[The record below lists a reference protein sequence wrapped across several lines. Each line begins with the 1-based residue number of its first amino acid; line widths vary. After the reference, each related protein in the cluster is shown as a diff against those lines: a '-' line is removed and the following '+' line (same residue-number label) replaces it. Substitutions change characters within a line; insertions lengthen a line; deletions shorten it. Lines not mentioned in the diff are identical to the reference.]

1 MEKCIIGLDI
11 GGTNLRIGAVT
22 ADKAVPFRRVTKSE
36 EISVSRDPLKAL
48 GDTIG
53 AFIAEN
59 DLNPRAVSIGV
70 PSSVRKDNATVVC
83 TTNLRGDD
91 RKPIFRN
98 TNIVAYLQETLKLP
112 VYVNNDT
119 SNILLCDI
127 YHNHLEEDP
136 VTAGI
141 YIGTGVG
148 ASVVIGGEVFKGADG
163 VALDLGHIPY
173 YKSHDPCSCGKT
185 GCCECYA
192 SGWRLEQIREK
203 YYPGDTIRDLFLLHS
218 EEEPLEDF
226 LYSCSHV
233 FSVMATI
240 FNPSTIVAG
249 GGVLEMSGFPRE
261 KFEAMV
267 AEHTGF
273 DVMSCG
279 FRFVYSKP
287 YPEKGI
293 IGAAL
298 FAEKLMNQ

>member
-22 ADKAVPFRRVTKSE
+22 GDMEVPFRQVTKSE
-36 EISVSRDPLKAL
+36 EISGANDPLKAL
-48 GDTIG
+48 GDKIA
-53 AFIAEN
+53 AFMRETNLAP
-59 DLNPRAVSIGV
+59 LAVSIGV

-83 TTNLRGDD
+83 TTNLKNGDG
-91 RKPIFRN
+91 KAIFQN
-98 TNIVAYLQETLKLP
+98 ANIVSYLQKVLKIP

-127 YHNHLEEDP
+127 YHNHLENDP

-148 ASVVIGGEVFKGADG
+148 ASVVIDGHVFKGADG

-173 YKSHDPCSCGKT
+173 YKSYDRCSCGKC

-192 SGWRLEQIREK
+192 SGWRLEQIREEH
-203 YYPGDTIRDLFLLHS
+203 YPKDRIRDLFLLHG
-218 EEEPLEDF
+218 EEEPLTDF
-226 LYSCSHV
+226 LYACSHV

-249 GGVLEMSGFPRE
+249 GGVLEMQGFPRE
-261 KFEAMV
+261 RFEKMV
-267 AEHTGF
+267 AENTGY

-279 FRFVYSKP
+279 FRYVYSRP

-298 FAEKLMNQ
+298 YAQKLMNQ